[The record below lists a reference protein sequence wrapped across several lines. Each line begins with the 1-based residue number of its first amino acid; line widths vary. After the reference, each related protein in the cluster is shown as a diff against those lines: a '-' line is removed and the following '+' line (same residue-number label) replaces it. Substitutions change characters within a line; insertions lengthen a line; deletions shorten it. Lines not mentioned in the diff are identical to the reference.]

1 MTAPRRFGPPARS
14 PAGICRWVTYDAGMS
29 DRAMQEPTLL
39 LLTALA
45 DEPRHGYAIAREVET
60 ISGGRVKLRTGTLYG
75 ALERLLGQ
83 GLIEVHEEE
92 IVDSRLRRTYTL
104 TPAGRESLGAEVQ
117 RIAATAREATRR
129 LGITG
134 EATA

>member
-1 MTAPRRFGPPARS
+1 
-14 PAGICRWVTYDAGMS
+14 MS
-29 DRAMQEPTLL
+29 ERAMQEPTLL

-45 DEPRHGYAIAREVET
+45 DEPRHGYAIAREVEK
-60 ISGGRVKLRTGTLYG
+60 ISGGRVKMRTGTLYG

-104 TPAGRESLGAEVQ
+104 TSAGRAGLAAEAE
-117 RIAATAREATRR
+117 RIAATAREAARR
-129 LGITG
+129 LGVAG
-134 EATA
+134 VPGVSGAQGVSRVVGGAASA

>member
-1 MTAPRRFGPPARS
+1 MT
-14 PAGICRWVTYDAGMS
+14 

-45 DEPRHGYAIAREVET
+45 DVPRHGYAIAREVES

-75 ALERLLGQ
+75 ALERLLQQ
-83 GLIEVHEEE
+83 GLIEVHKEE

-104 TPAGRESLGAEVQ
+104 TAPGRAALAVEAE

-134 EATA
+134 KAATA